1 MESYEKEYFLSKILL
16 GYKIVEYRDLVLHIH
31 PPNIKQNF
39 LAQKIFKETYEEAL
53 LSGVFTRKE
62 MLDFMIEQG
71 VWSKE
76 HEDLIKKNLKLME
89 DAKVEIYK
97 NFAIA
102 GKREAH
108 RATLKDLENKQKNL
122 YTTKH
127 QNDHA
132 DCQGLAT
139 FARWNWLIENTTTY
153 EDGTPY
159 DFSKLGVGHV
169 LRLSS
174 QETLESY
181 EFREIARF
189 GNWQV
194 MWANSGSNPERV
206 FNKPATQLTTEQQE
220 LVSWTRLYDNIGEAT
235 EPPPDEVVN
244 DDDALD
250 GWLISTRRK
259 REKLLKQQKLDGL
272 TDKHQGADEV
282 MLVANTR
289 EEVEEVY
296 GLNDGES
303 RMAVKSRMEELE
315 NSGGKNIKYHEFR
328 DQKIKILNERNEK
341 FG

>member
-31 PPNIKQNF
+31 PPDIRQNF
-39 LAQKIFKETYEEAL
+39 LAQKVFKETLEEAL

-62 MLDFMIEQG
+62 MLNFMIEQG
-71 VWSKE
+71 VWSE
-76 HEDLIKKNLKLME
+76 DSEDLLKSNLKLME
-89 DAKVEIYK
+89 DAKVGIYE

-102 GKREAH
+102 GKREVY
-108 RATLKDLENKQKNL
+108 RVDLRDLEEIQKRL
-122 YTTKH
+122 YATKH

-132 DCQGLAT
+132 DCEGIAR

-153 EDGTPY
+153 EDGALY
-159 DFSKLGVGHV
+159 DFSELDVSHV
-169 LRLSS
+169 LRLSG
-174 QETLESY
+174 QDELETSDY
-181 EFREIARF
+181 REIARF
-189 GNWQV
+189 NDWQV
-194 MWANSGSNPERV
+194 MWNNSGSNPERV
-206 FNKPATQLTTEQQE
+206 FNRPATQLTEAQKE

-328 DQKIKILNERNEK
+328 DQRIKILNERNEK

>member
-16 GYKIVEYRDLVLHIH
+16 GYKIVEYKDLVLHIH

-62 MLDFMIEQG
+62 MLDFMIGQQI
-71 VWSKE
+71 WS
-76 HEDLIKKNLKLME
+76 EDNENLLKKNLKSME
-89 DAKVEIYK
+89 DAKVGVYE
-97 NFAIA
+97 NFGIV
-102 GKREAH
+102 GKREAY
-108 RATLKDLENKQKNL
+108 REKIREIENDQKRL
-122 YTTKH
+122 YTIKH

-159 DFSKLGVGHV
+159 DFYKLDVGRV
-169 LRLSS
+169 LRLSN
-174 QETLESY
+174 QEELETSEY
-181 EFREIARF
+181 REIARF
-189 GNWQV
+189 NKWQII
-194 MWANSGSNPERV
+194 WGNSGSNPERV
-206 FNKPATQLTTEQQE
+206 FNRPATQLTTEQQE
-220 LVSWTRLYDNIGEAT
+220 LVSWTKLYDNIGEAT

-272 TDKHQGADEV
+272 LDKHQGADEV
-282 MLVANTR
+282 MLMANTR

-328 DQKIKILNERNEK
+328 DQRIKILNERNEK